1 MSDPA
6 TVPASDA
13 PAHPMADIVRG
24 AIVASPFGALLG
36 IELVH
41 VADDEVLLRLPFRD
55 DLTTLG
61 SLVHGGAISAL
72 VDVAATAAAWTKA
85 DLARS
90 PRGTTIGLSL
100 NFLQGAHSVDLMAAA
115 RVIQRG
121 RSVQVCDVEVKGED
135 GHFVARAT
143 VTYKLDHK
151 GEVRAATS

>member
-1 MSDPA
+1 MPEA
-6 TVPASDA
+6 AAQTPV
-13 PAHPMADIVRG
+13 HPMTDVVRG

-36 IELVH
+36 IELAH
-41 VADDEVLLRLPFRD
+41 VADDEVAVRLPFREE
-55 DLTTLG
+55 LTTIG

-72 VDVAATAAAWTKA
+72 VDVAATAAAWTRA

-90 PRGTTIGLSL
+90 PRGTTIGFSL
-100 NFLQGAHSVDLMAAA
+100 NFLQGAHAVDLTATA

-121 RSVQVCDVEVKGED
+121 RSVQVCEVDVKGAD

-151 GEVRAATS
+151 GEVRAAAS